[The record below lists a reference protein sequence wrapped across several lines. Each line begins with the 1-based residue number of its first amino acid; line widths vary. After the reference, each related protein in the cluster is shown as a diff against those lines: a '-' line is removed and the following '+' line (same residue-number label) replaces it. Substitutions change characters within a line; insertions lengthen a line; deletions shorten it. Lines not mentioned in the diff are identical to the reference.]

1 MTTTPSTQRM
11 IEYLSPAAPSEFDL
25 ELRSE
30 RTRWLR
36 RRFLWFCLA
45 NIVLQLATT
54 AGFARDIR
62 QAPPLARALNVI
74 ETILLLMS
82 YAGAFW
88 YVLRRKPGLERLLH
102 LAIYMTA
109 ILPSVSEIFLRVDF
123 SLNPSGWSDLFASG
137 ISPGAMLA
145 LMGPWMI
152 FFVHLLAC
160 LFIPW
165 TVRECLVPG
174 AAMLA
179 VHALIVG
186 GDMILTLQGAGAI
199 TAGIALLFSPLA
211 LLPGLVICW
220 WRFSRFRKRF
230 RLVFESSGYHKLQ
243 HELEGARRV
252 HESSLPRHDL
262 LTTGPIC
269 LAYAYEPMRQ
279 IGGDI
284 LFVHPADDPGAA
296 VLSLLLVDVNGHG
309 FGAALMANRVI
320 GEIQRLFAENPDA
333 APHQVLSSLNR
344 YVCLTM
350 ARDSIFATA
359 LCLRIDTRAGT
370 IEYANGGHPPPF
382 LRAADGSI
390 SRLEPDTFLL
400 GVVDGEDYCPA
411 CGSLPFRTGDAL
423 LAYTDGAT
431 EARDLT
437 GAMITIEGLLQRFGG
452 LPASPRIWPT
462 ALLHQ
467 VAAHRRAPATDDTL
481 LAVLY
486 RT

>member
-1 MTTTPSTQRM
+1 
-11 IEYLSPAAPSEFDL
+11 
-25 ELRSE
+25 
-30 RTRWLR
+30 
-36 RRFLWFCLA
+36 
-45 NIVLQLATT
+45 
-54 AGFARDIR
+54 
-62 QAPPLARALNVI
+62 
-74 ETILLLMS
+74 
-82 YAGAFW
+82 
-88 YVLRRKPGLERLLH
+88 
-102 LAIYMTA
+102 
-109 ILPSVSEIFLRVDF
+109 
-123 SLNPSGWSDLFASG
+123 
-137 ISPGAMLA
+137 
-145 LMGPWMI
+145 
-152 FFVHLLAC
+152 
-160 LFIPW
+160 
-165 TVRECLVPG
+165 
-174 AAMLA
+174 
-179 VHALIVG
+179 
-186 GDMILTLQGAGAI
+186 
-199 TAGIALLFSPLA
+199 
-211 LLPGLVICW
+211 
-220 WRFSRFRKRF
+220 
-230 RLVFESSGYHKLQ
+230 
-243 HELEGARRV
+243 
-252 HESSLPRHDL
+252 
-262 LTTGPIC
+262 
-269 LAYAYEPMRQ
+269 
-279 IGGDI
+279 
-284 LFVHPADDPGAA
+284 
-296 VLSLLLVDVNGHG
+296 VDVNGHG

-333 APHQVLSSLNR
+333 APHQVLSTLNR

-359 LCLRIDTRAGT
+359 LCLRIDTQAGT

-431 EARDLT
+431 EACDLT